1 MSEGALHSIR
11 ILDLSRILAGPY
23 CTMLMGDYGA
33 EVIKVEIPGR
43 GDDTRHWGPPW
54 AGGESAYY
62 LSTNRNKYSITLN
75 LKHPEGQKTIKDLA
89 KISDIVVENFKI
101 GTMKR
106 LGLDYESLKIVNPR
120 LIFCSISGYGQTGPS
135 SHRPGYDFVTQAE
148 GGIMSITGPKEGPP
162 YKVGV
167 AIADIVTGL
176 FAASA
181 ILAALHHREK
191 TGEGQYIDVALMDA
205 QVAWLANVAQN
216 YLVSGEMPQRYGNAH
231 PNIVPYEVFPTED
244 GYVAVGIGND
254 AQYQRFCDVADCP
267 ELWQEPKYQTNAS
280 RVEHRDE
287 LIPQLQSVFRKQ
299 STSWWLDL
307 LRQEKISA
315 GSINNI
321 QQVLTDPQVLSRQ
334 MVQSIT
340 HPTAGEVKLLGPV
353 AKFSHTPAKIQ
364 SHPPL
369 LGEHTRVVLG
379 DLLGR
384 SPEEIQRMEQDSVI

>member
-1 MSEGALHSIR
+1 VSEGALHGLR
-11 ILDLSRILAGPY
+11 ILDLSRVLAGPY
-23 CTMLMGDYGA
+23 CSMLMGDYGA

-62 LSTNRNKYSITLN
+62 LSINRNKHSITLN

-89 KISDIVVENFKI
+89 KISDIVVENFKV

-106 LGLDYESLKIVNPR
+106 LGLDYEALKVVNPR
-120 LIFCSISGYGQTGPS
+120 LIFCSISGYGQAGPY

-148 GGIMSITGPKEGPP
+148 GGIMSITGPKDGPP

-191 TGEGQYIDVALMDA
+191 SGEGQYIDVALMDA

-216 YLVSGEMPQRYGNAH
+216 YLVSGEIPQRFGNAH
-231 PNIVPYEVFPTED
+231 PNIVPYEVFPTAD

-254 AQYQRFCDVADCP
+254 AQYQRFCEVADCP
-267 ELWQEPKYQTNAS
+267 ELWQDLNYQTNAS
-280 RVEHRDE
+280 RVEQRDE
-287 LIPQLQSVFRKQ
+287 LIPQLQSVFSKQ
-299 STSWWLDL
+299 STSRWLDL
-307 LRQEKISA
+307 LHQENIPA

-334 MVQSIT
+334 MVQTIT
-340 HPTAGEVKLLGPV
+340 HPTAGEIKLLGPV
-353 AKFSHTPAKIQ
+353 AKFSLTPATIQ

-369 LGEHTRVVLG
+369 LGEHTRAVLG

-384 SPEEIQRMEQDSVI
+384 SPEEIQRLEQDSVI

>member
-1 MSEGALHSIR
+1 MSEGALHGIR
-11 ILDLSRILAGPY
+11 ILDLSRVLAGPY

-120 LIFCSISGYGQTGPS
+120 LIFCSISGYGQAGPD